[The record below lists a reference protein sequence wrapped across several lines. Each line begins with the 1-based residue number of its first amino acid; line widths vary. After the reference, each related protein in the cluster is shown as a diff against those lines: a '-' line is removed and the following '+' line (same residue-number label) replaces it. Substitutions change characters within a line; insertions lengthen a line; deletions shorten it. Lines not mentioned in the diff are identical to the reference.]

1 MSVANI
7 PRWSSLPSTPA
18 TFTNK
23 TINSKTVE
31 DSMSVVNGMD
41 MDCCIGKRSHCE
53 LELLETCSWVW

>member
-23 TINSKTVE
+23 TINNNTVE
-31 DSMSVVNGMD
+31 DSMSDGEWD
-41 MDCCIGKRSHCE
+41 EHG
-53 LELLETCSWVW
+53 LLLYWQKKSL